1 MNEPDK
7 NRIDRYFN
15 AASTEDET
23 FVTDSFLNDVND
35 ADLRKI
41 AAGHWE
47 KSSLKKVELQH
58 ILNQIHF
65 FINTRSGNRLSAKTR
80 SGLLFFYSRVAAVL
94 FVPLL
99 IAGAFLLSRTSGQ
112 ERSYAEIQAAKGSRV
127 QFTLPDGS
135 KGYLNGG
142 SALTYATDFTNE
154 RKVRLT
160 GEGYFEVTKDNRHP
174 FTVETEF
181 ADVIVLGTKFDVC
194 AYRGDQEVV
203 TTLEEG
209 QIRVIDKKTNNSA
222 SLYPGEQSRINIL
235 TGEMLHHQVDTR
247 LFTSWKEEMLRFD
260 NAPFADVV
268 KKMERWYGIR
278 ITLDKSLQYSD
289 NYTLTIKTESLR
301 EMLQLLSLT
310 TPMKY
315 EIKEDKVFIYPFKTE
330 KMTN

>member
-1 MNEPDK
+1 MNETDK

-15 AASTEDET
+15 AASAEDES
-23 FVTDSFLNDVND
+23 FVTDSFLNEVNE
-35 ADLRKI
+35 ADLKEI
-41 AAGHWE
+41 ATGHWE
-47 KSSLKKVELQH
+47 KSSSKKVELQH

-65 FINTRSGNRLSAKTR
+65 FINTHSARRPTAK
-80 SGLLFFYSRVAAVL
+80 SSLLFFYSRVAAIL

-99 IAGAFLLSRTSGQ
+99 IAGAFLLSRTLDQ
-112 ERSYAEIQAAKGSRV
+112 ESSYAEIQAPKGSRV

-142 SALTYATDFTNE
+142 SAIKYPSQFSDE
-154 RKVRLT
+154 RIVSLT
-160 GEGYFEVTKDNRHP
+160 GEGYFEVTKNPGRP
-174 FTVETEF
+174 FIVQTKS
-181 ADVIVLGTKFDVC
+181 ADVVVLGTKFDVC
-194 AYRGDQEVV
+194 AYNSDQEVV

-209 QIRVIDKKTNNSA
+209 HIRVINKKDNSSA
-222 SLYPGEQSRINIL
+222 TINPGEQSRINIYS
-235 TGEMLHHQVDTR
+235 GEMTSNKVNTR

-260 NAPFADVV
+260 NAPFAEVV

-315 EIKEDKVFIYPFKTE
+315 DIKENKVFIYPSKTE
-330 KMTN
+330 NMIK

>member
-1 MNEPDK
+1 MNETDK
-7 NRIDRYFN
+7 KQIDRYFN
-15 AASTEDET
+15 SSIPDDDPAVAEL
-23 FVTDSFLNDVND
+23 FLNDENEPDLKKLAAQHWEHTSPEKV
-35 ADLRKI
+35 DLRHTLHK
-41 AAGHWE
+41 
-47 KSSLKKVELQH
+47 
-58 ILNQIHF
+58 IHF
-65 FINTRSGNRLSAKTR
+65 LINSRSKARSGNKL
-80 SGLLFFYSRVAAVL
+80 LLFYARVAAVL
-94 FVPLL
+94 FIPLL
-99 IAGAFLLSRTSGQ
+99 IAGIYLTGRIVTRESSV
-112 ERSYAEIQAAKGSRV
+112 AEIQAPKGSRV

-142 SALTYATDFTNE
+142 SALTYATDFTND

-160 GEGYFEVTKDNRHP
+160 GEGYFEVTKNNRHP

-209 QIRVIDKKTNNSA
+209 QVRVIDKKTNNSA

-235 TGEMLHHQVDTR
+235 SGEMLHHQVDTR

-315 EIKEDKVFIYPFKTE
+315 EIKEDNVFIYPFKTE

>member
-1 MNEPDK
+1 MNETDKKLIDHYYHALPPD
-7 NRIDRYFN
+7 D
-15 AASTEDET
+15 
-23 FVTDSFLNDVND
+23 DSLV
-35 ADLRKI
+35 ADLFLQDENEHDLEEI
-41 AAGHWE
+41 AALHWE
-47 KSSLKKVELQH
+47 RSSTRKVDLRH
-58 ILNQIHF
+58 ILHRIHF
-65 FINTRSGNRLSAKTR
+65 LINSRSGRRPENRL
-80 SGLLFFYSRVAAVL
+80 LLFYSRIAAIL
-94 FVPLL
+94 FIPLL
-99 IAGAFLLSRTSGQ
+99 TAGIYLAGRTMNQ
-112 ERSYAEIQAAKGSRV
+112 ENLVAEIHAPKGSRV

-194 AYRGDQEVV
+194 AYGGDQEVV

-209 QIRVIDKKTNNSA
+209 QVRVIDKKTNNSA

-315 EIKEDKVFIYPFKTE
+315 EIKEDNVFIYPLKTE

>member
-1 MNEPDK
+1 MNEADK
-7 NRIDRYFN
+7 KQIDRYFN
-15 AASTEDET
+15 ASSPDNESSVADL
-23 FVTDSFLNDVND
+23 FLNVENEPELKEI
-35 ADLRKI
+35 AAKHWEGSSLEKVDLRRTLHK
-41 AAGHWE
+41 
-47 KSSLKKVELQH
+47 
-58 ILNQIHF
+58 IHF
-65 FINTRSGNRLSAKTR
+65 LINSRSETRSKN
-80 SGLLFFYSRVAAVL
+80 GLLLFYSRVAAIL
-94 FVPLL
+94 FIPLL
-99 IAGAFLLSRTSGQ
+99 VAGIYLADRIMNHESSL
-112 ERSYAEIQAAKGSRV
+112 AEIQAPKGSRV

-135 KGYLNGG
+135 KGYLNSG
-142 SALTYATDFTNE
+142 SALTYASDFTNE
-154 RKVRLT
+154 RKVSLA

-174 FTVETEF
+174 FTVQTEF

-194 AYRGDQEVV
+194 AYSGDQEVV

-209 QIRVIDKKTNNSA
+209 QVRVIDKKTNSSA

-235 TGEMLHHQVDTR
+235 TGEMLHHQVNTR

-260 NAPFADVV
+260 NAPFAEVV

-315 EIKEDKVFIYPFKTE
+315 EIKEDKVFIYSFKTE

>member
-1 MNEPDK
+1 MNETDK

-15 AASTEDET
+15 ASSAEDES
-23 FVTDSFLNDVND
+23 FVADSFLDETNEP
-35 ADLRKI
+35 DLKRI
-41 AAGHWE
+41 VAEHWE
-47 KSSLKKVELQH
+47 KSSSKKIDLQH
-58 ILNQIHF
+58 VLNQIHF
-65 FINTRSGNRLSAKTR
+65 LINTGPAKR
-80 SGLLFFYSRVAAVL
+80 AAKSNFQFFYSRVAAIL

-99 IAGAFLLSRTSGQ
+99 IASAFLASRMLHTEDSF
-112 ERSYAEIQAAKGSRV
+112 AELQAPKGSRV

-142 SALTYATDFTNE
+142 STLKYPSAFHTE
-154 RKVRLT
+154 RTVILS
-160 GEGYFEVTKDNRHP
+160 GEGYFEVNRDFRRP
-174 FTVETEF
+174 FTVQTKF

-194 AYRGDQEVV
+194 AYNSDQEVV

-209 QIRVIDKKTNNSA
+209 HVRVINKKDNRSA
-222 SLYPGEQSRINIL
+222 ALNPGEQNRINIL
-235 TGEMLHHQVDTR
+235 SGEMTSEKVNTH

-260 NAPFADVV
+260 NAPFAEVV
-268 KKMERWYGIR
+268 KKMERWYGVR

-315 EIKEDKVFIYPFKTE
+315 DIKENKVFIYPSKTE
-330 KMTN
+330 HMIK